1 MATTTVL
8 TVIKTA
14 PAAGLNKMPSLYNT
28 PAANGNAI
36 TLYPVAQIRF

>member
-1 MATTTVL
+1 MVL

-14 PAAGLNKMPSLYNT
+14 PAAGLNKIPCLYST

-36 TLYPVAQIRF
+36 AL